1 MHVKYPYD
9 FLEIFAMFY
18 MHNDVLGKFKSKYK
32 NIIVLPVTKNK
43 VVMTDGTSTTGEY
56 CRVFSN
62 LF

>member
-1 MHVKYPYD
+1 
-9 FLEIFAMFY
+9 

-32 NIIVLPVTKNK
+32 NIIVLPVTKDK
-43 VVMTDGTSTTGEY
+43 VVMTDGTSTTREY